1 METLLKDFLL
11 IFGLATG
18 VLLLCHRLHLVSMLG
33 FLATGIL
40 VGPNGFG
47 LISATHEVEVLAEV
61 GVVLLLFTI
70 GIEFSMESLL
80 RIKKY
85 VIFAGALQVL
95 ITILISFVILRQFG
109 LAIGQSVFIGFLVSL
124 SSTAIVLRL
133 FQQRA
138 EVESLQGQLSL
149 GILIFQD
156 IIVIPMMLLTP
167 LLAGMTGQ
175 GHEPVIQLI
184 LKAILLILLAL
195 VGTKWIVPQML
206 YLIART
212 RSRELFMLS
221 ILVMCFAVA
230 FLSHSLGLSL
240 ALGAFLAGLI
250 ISETEFSHEALGNII
265 PFRDVFTSLFF
276 ISIGMLLDVKFLI
289 IHPGQVILIA
299 FAVMLLKTA
308 AVCLVVLSLGFPIRT
323 ALLTG
328 LALFQVGE
336 FSFILFMRGSE
347 LGILEE
353 QFYQF
358 FLNVSI
364 ITMGVTP
371 FAIAFAPRFVDLVS
385 KLPLP
390 SKLKTGFTD
399 FMKAK
404 EYRRREKLK
413 DHLIII
419 GFGFNGRNLAKVA
432 KKVAIPY
439 VIIEMNPQT
448 VRDERAKGEPILYGD
463 ASHESVL
470 QQADI
475 RYARIVVIV
484 ISDPLASRRIT
495 ATVKEENPKAFII
508 VRTRFI
514 TEMKYLYDLGVNQVI
529 PEEFETSIEIFS
541 RVLAKYL
548 IPINEIERLIVE
560 VRADGYE
567 MFRTVSRESTF
578 LHDLEVHFPDIEV
591 NTFRVGEGSPI
602 VGKSLRQI
610 ELRKKYGITLLAIQ
624 RDHQIL
630 SNPDAD
636 SVILA
641 KDLVVVLSPPVNLA
655 DHCNLFF
662 NPKSEKPDECHP

>member
-1 METLLKDFLL
+1 MEILLKDFLL

-18 VLLLCHRLHLVSMLG
+18 VLLLFHRLHLVSMLG
-33 FLATGIL
+33 FLVTGIL
-40 VGPNGFG
+40 VGPYGFG

-61 GVVLLLFTI
+61 GVVLLLFSI
-70 GIEFSMESLL
+70 GIEFSLKGLL

-85 VIFAGALQVL
+85 VIFGGAFQAL
-95 ITILISFVILRQFG
+95 ITILISFVIARQFG
-109 LAIGQSVFIGFLVSL
+109 IAIGQSVFIGFLVSL

-138 EVESLQGQLSL
+138 EVESPQGQLSL

-167 LLAGMTGQ
+167 LLAGIIGQ
-175 GHEPVIQLI
+175 GHEPVIQLF
-184 LKAILLILLAL
+184 LKAILLILLAV
-195 VGTKWIVPQML
+195 VGTKWIVPQIL

-212 RSRELFMLS
+212 QSRELF
-221 ILVMCFAVA
+221 ILITLVICFAVA
-230 FLSHSLGLSL
+230 FLSYSLGLSL

-250 ISETEFSHEALGNII
+250 ISETEFSHEALSNII
-265 PFRDVFTSLFF
+265 PFRDVFMSLFF
-276 ISIGMLLDVKFLI
+276 ISIGMLLDVRFLI
-289 IHPGQVILIA
+289 IHPGQIILIA
-299 FAVMLLKTA
+299 FAVIFVKTT
-308 AVCLVVLSLGFPIRT
+308 AVCLVVLLLGFPIRT
-323 ALLTG
+323 AMLTG
-328 LALFQVGE
+328 LALFQMGE

-347 LGILEE
+347 LGILGE

-371 FAIAFAPRFVDLVS
+371 FAITLAPRLVDLVY

-390 SKLKTGFTD
+390 NKLKTGFTD
-399 FMKAK
+399 FMKPK
-404 EYRRREKLK
+404 EYKRREKLK
-413 DHLIII
+413 DHIIII
-419 GFGFNGRNLAKVA
+419 GFGFNGRSLAKMA

-448 VRDERAKGEPILYGD
+448 VRDERSKGEPILYGD
-463 ASHESVL
+463 ASQGSVL

-484 ISDPLASRRIT
+484 ISDPLASRRIAT
-495 ATVKEENPKAFII
+495 TVKKENPKAFII
-508 VRTRFI
+508 ARTRFI
-514 TEMKYLYDLGVNQVI
+514 TEMKHLYDLGVNQVI

-541 RVLAKYL
+541 RALAKYL
-548 IPINEIERLIVE
+548 IPINEIERLIAE
-560 VRADGYE
+560 ARADGYE
-567 MFRTVSRESTF
+567 MFRTVSKEPT
-578 LHDLEVHFPDIEV
+578 LLNELEEHFPDIEI
-591 NTFRVGEGSPI
+591 NTFRVGEDTPI
-602 VGKSLRQI
+602 VGKTLRQI
-610 ELRKKYGITLLAIQ
+610 ELRKKCGITLLAIQ
-624 RDHQIL
+624 RDHKIL

-641 KDLVVVLSPPVNLA
+641 NDLVVVLSPPANLA

-662 NPKSEKPDECHP
+662 NPK

>member
-1 METLLKDFLL
+1 
-11 IFGLATG
+11 
-18 VLLLCHRLHLVSMLG
+18 
-33 FLATGIL
+33 
-40 VGPNGFG
+40 
-47 LISATHEVEVLAEV
+47 
-61 GVVLLLFTI
+61 
-70 GIEFSMESLL
+70 MESLL

-85 VIFAGALQVL
+85 VIFGGAFQVL
-95 ITILISFVILRQFG
+95 ITTLISFVISRQFG

-138 EVESLQGQLSL
+138 EVESPQGQLSL

-156 IIVIPMMLLTP
+156 IIIIPMMLVTP

-175 GHEPVIQLI
+175 GHEPVIQLF
-184 LKAILLILLAL
+184 LKAILLILLA
-195 VGTKWIVPQML
+195 VAGTKWIVPRIL

-212 RSRELFMLS
+212 QSRELF
-221 ILVMCFAVA
+221 ILITLVICFAVA

-240 ALGAFLAGLI
+240 SPALGAFLAGLI
-250 ISETEFSHEALGNII
+250 ISETEFSYEALGNII
-265 PFRDVFTSLFF
+265 PFRDIFMSLFF
-276 ISIGMLLDVKFLI
+276 ISIGMLLEVKFLI

-299 FAVMLLKTA
+299 FAVMFLKTA
-308 AVCLVVLSLGFPIRT
+308 AVCLVVLLLGFPIRT
-323 ALLTG
+323 AMLTG

-371 FAIAFAPRFVDLVS
+371 FAVAFAPRLVDLVY

-390 SKLKTGFTD
+390 NKLKTGFTD
-399 FMKAK
+399 FMKTK

-419 GFGFNGRNLAKVA
+419 GFGFNGRNLARVA
-432 KKVAIPY
+432 KNVAIPY
-439 VIIEMNPQT
+439 VIIDVNPQT
-448 VRDERAKGEPILYGD
+448 VRDERAKGEPIFYGD
-463 ASHESVL
+463 ASQESVL

-475 RYARIVVIV
+475 RYARVVVIV
-484 ISDPLASRRIT
+484 IPDPLASRRIT
-495 ATVKEENPKAFII
+495 ATVKKENPKAFII
-508 VRTRFI
+508 ARTRFI
-514 TEMKYLYDLGVNQVI
+514 TEMKPLYDLGVNQVI

-567 MFRTVSRESTF
+567 MFRTVSKEPTF

-591 NTFRVGEGSPI
+591 NSFRVGEGSPI

-636 SVILA
+636 SVILE

-655 DHCNLFF
+655 DHCNLFLC
-662 NPKSEKPDECHP
+662 PK